1 MVKIYSAIRR
11 WKQIA
16 CFAAIMAIALS
27 FTSCIVDNDYRDDL
41 WTSDNFIG
49 TWKVVEV
56 GGDYYNCPY
65 EEGDRFEF
73 NGDGTLYT
81 YGRGNFSEYGEW
93 YVRNGYLYIDFDG
106 DRFAD
111 VRADIPT
118 MDYDYISLRIDD
130 RTYNTYYSLRLIRQ
144 GY

>member
-1 MVKIYSAIRR
+1 MVNLNTKVRK
-11 WKQIA
+11 WKLTA
-16 CFAAIMAIALS
+16 CLFAIMTAALS
-27 FTSCIVDNDYRDDL
+27 LTSCVADDDY
-41 WTSDNFIG
+41 WIADNFIG

-65 EEGDRFEF
+65 QEGDRFEF
-73 NGDGTLYT
+73 NEDGTLYT
-81 YGRGNFSEYGEW
+81 YGRGGFSEYGEW
-93 YVRNGYLYIDFDG
+93 YVRNGSLYIDFDG

-111 VRADIPT
+111 IRADVPT

-130 RTYNTYYSLRLIRQ
+130 RTYNTYYTLRLIRR